1 MVYHQIN
8 IESYILSKVHTS
20 ELYIGAEK
28 ARKNRNVFPCLLQRA
43 FFVILYNQLNYLKI
57 LFYAFCQFYI
67 INELFSNFL
76 LIFTYF
82 LQFRQFRQFN
92 FYSPSFYR
100 HIYKKIISA
109 DMTIQKNKTRNILP
123 DLISHTDKKLYPY

>member
-1 MVYHQIN
+1 
-8 IESYILSKVHTS
+8 T
-20 ELYIGAEK
+20 
-28 ARKNRNVFPCLLQRA
+28 RA
-43 FFVILYNQLNYLKI
+43 FELST
-57 LFYAFCQFYI
+57 LF
-67 INELFSNFL
+67 L
-76 LIFTYF
+76 YF
-82 LQFRQFRQFN
+82 LQFRQFRQFY

>member
-1 MVYHQIN
+1 MVYRQIN

-28 ARKNRNVFPCLLQRA
+28 KHGKIETFSRA
-43 FFVILYNQLNYLKI
+43 WFSALFFVILYNQLNYLKI

-76 LIFTYF
+76 LTFTLF
-82 LQFRQFRQFN
+82 PFFV
-92 FYSPSFYR
+92 
-100 HIYKKIISA
+100 
-109 DMTIQKNKTRNILP
+109 
-123 DLISHTDKKLYPY
+123 LYLKAKPVN